1 MLFRSLWFTPFG
13 QPTRRLTRGGRMV
26 AAGPLEE
33 VLTSDTISATFGL
46 PVEVQRH
53 GQRWSARAL

>member
-1 MLFRSLWFTPFG
+1 
-13 QPTRRLTRGGRMV
+13 
-26 AAGPLEE
+26 